1 MKRYEIIFVVFI
13 LLLPIIPAALGNMV
27 AVPIISDLVLEGNT
41 TEIIEGGEYI
51 ITGELRLSENST
63 LTLINANMTFTENDA
78 RAP

>member
-1 MKRYEIIFVVFI
+1 
-13 LLLPIIPAALGNMV
+13 MV